1 VFCKSP
7 RRFTLSES
15 DCCGCTFTRVE
26 PRIEEHRPIMDYS
39 SPSDCPLPADV
50 VEDLIEGTSQ
60 VRPSRLLL
68 FGSATNL
75 GLEANDIDLLVLSE
89 EFKQIRF
96 DLRRSL
102 LDFPDELSVD
112 TWLYT
117 PVEFEEIYSPNGTL
131 RRKMEEDSINLL
143 RLVGGN

>member
-1 VFCKSP
+1 
-7 RRFTLSES
+7 
-15 DCCGCTFTRVE
+15 
-26 PRIEEHRPIMDYS
+26 MDYS